1 MMNPRENLLQ
11 TLRCEN
17 HQWIPVCPYLF
28 PNENP
33 TQGIP
38 EELKEAF
45 SSSSGN
51 LAGDILKLGE
61 YLGAE
66 DYLLPVPE
74 PAALVSD
81 TCSFET
87 KEVEK
92 GKFVTTLSTPKGE
105 LRQIAEE
112 MPGYPRMVTERYA
125 KTIEDVAK
133 LIEYFSSLSVKVAP
147 EIVKKIKDLQKL
159 AGERGVLFC
168 RTNGTPLGM
177 CYRVYSDITNLIY
190 LIADAPRTMKE
201 LFDCMEDKYLQ
212 LYEGMLRAAPEID
225 AFFGMDDTSTTLI
238 SPDMFDSF
246 NVELTNKRADL
257 CHACGKIYMHHS
269 CGLIRNLLPI
279 YRKTRMNG
287 VDAFTPPPIGDVGYA
302 EGRKLLGPGYSMLS
316 GLANGLSSLDMDAI
330 RRQVIHRFRD
340 ARAAG
345 NVIFCIGGSHLS
357 FAAMKLMLA
366 EAQKMKSKIPR
377 RR

>member
-1 MMNPRENLLQ
+1 MMSPRENLLQ
-11 TLRCEN
+11 TLRCEKP
-17 HQWIPVCPYLF
+17 QWVPVCPYLF

-33 TQGIP
+33 TRGIP

-45 SSSSGN
+45 SSSGS
-51 LAGDILKLGE
+51 LAGNIMKLGE

-66 DYLLPVPE
+66 DYMLPVSA
-74 PAALVSD
+74 PAVLVSD

-105 LRQIAEE
+105 LRQIAEA
-112 MPGYPRMVTERYA
+112 MPGYPSMVTERYV
-125 KTIEDVAK
+125 KTIDDIPR
-133 LIEYFSSLSVKVAP
+133 LIEYFSSLRVKLAP
-147 EIVKKIKDLQKL
+147 EVLEEIKKTKVLMGGK
-159 AGERGVLFC
+159 GVLFC

-177 CYRVYSDITNLIY
+177 CYRVYSDLTNLIY
-190 LIADAPRTMKE
+190 LVADAPGTMKE

-238 SPDMFDSF
+238 SPAMFESF

-257 CHACGKIYMHHS
+257 CHAGGKIYMHHS

-287 VDAFTPPPIGDVGYA
+287 VDAFTVPPIGNVGYA
-302 EGRKLLGPGYSMLS
+302 EGREILGPGYSMLS
-316 GLANGLSSLDMDAI
+316 GLANGLGALDKDAI
-330 RRQVIHRFRD
+330 CRQVTHRFAD

-345 NVIFCIGGSHLS
+345 NVIFSVGGAHLS
-357 FAAMKLMLA
+357 FAAMELMLA
-366 EAQKMKSKIPR
+366 EAQKMKSEIPR